1 MIGLYGGT
9 FAPVHNGH
17 LRFAIEAGEQLGLDA
32 VHLLACAQPPHRA
45 APAIDGRR
53 RHDWLVRA
61 LAGAPRLVAD
71 DDELLRAG
79 PSYTV
84 DTLARARERFPGQ
97 TLLWLLGADAFNS
110 LHTWHRWEAL
120 FEQAHLVVAARP
132 GHPLAPDPA
141 VAAYPR
147 VDRAG
152 LRARAAG
159 CWHALEIPELEISS
173 SGIRRRLQD
182 GGCLRGLVP
191 DRLLDY
197 LDPQDF
203 ADLAELA

>member
-9 FAPVHNGH
+9 FSPVHNGH

-45 APAIDGRR
+45 VPAIDGQR
-53 RHDWLVRA
+53 RHKWLASAVA
-61 LAGAPRLVAD
+61 DVPRLVAD
-71 DDELLRAG
+71 DDELQREG

-84 DTLARARERFPGQ
+84 DTLTRARERFPGR

-110 LHTWHRWEAL
+110 LHAWHRWEAL
-120 FEQAHLVVAARP
+120 FEHAHLVVAARP

-147 VDRAG
+147 VDRDG
-152 LRARAAG
+152 LRAQTAG

-173 SGIRRRLQD
+173 SGIRRRLHE

-191 DRLLDY
+191 DRLLDVFEA
-197 LDPQDF
+197 QDLT
-203 ADLAELA
+203 DLAELG